1 MLKSIL
7 FVAIGGGL
15 GSALRYLSNV
25 IIAKNLPNRLYLATF
40 LVNILGC
47 FLIGYAIG
55 YLQKN
60 QLENETL
67 KLLIVTGFCGGF
79 TTFSA
84 FGLENYSFLQ
94 SQNYTA
100 ALLYTAISI
109 IVGILFVGI
118 GIYLSK

>member
-25 IIAKNLPNRLYLATF
+25 LIAKNLPNRLYLATF

-47 FLIGYAIG
+47 LLIGYAIG

-67 KLLIVTGFCGGF
+67 KLLIITGFCGGF
-79 TTFSA
+79 TTFST

-109 IVGILFVGI
+109 VVGILFVGL

>member
-79 TTFSA
+79 TTFST

-109 IVGILFVGI
+109 IVGILFVGL

>member
-25 IIAKNLPNRLYLATF
+25 LIAKNLPNRLYLATF

-79 TTFSA
+79 TTFST

-109 IVGILFVGI
+109 IVGILFVGL

>member
-25 IIAKNLPNRLYLATF
+25 LIAKNLPNRLYLATF

-79 TTFSA
+79 TTFST
-84 FGLENYSFLQ
+84 FGLENYLFLQ

-109 IVGILFVGI
+109 IVGILFVGL

>member
-15 GSALRYLSNV
+15 GSALRYLANV
-25 IIAKNLPNRLYLATF
+25 LIAKNLPNRLYLATF

-47 FLIGYAIG
+47 LLIGYAIG

-67 KLLIVTGFCGGF
+67 KLLIITGFCGGF
-79 TTFSA
+79 TTFST

-109 IVGILFVGI
+109 VVGILFVGL